1 MFFVYDNIHDI
12 RSHHY
17 TLHFSL
23 FFFEFMMYIS
33 SMYAVWSSSS
43 YIYLINLCCLIM
55 TYLSHHCML
64 SDHHHLSI
72 SSMLYHH
79 HLTISSMLYHHHL
92 SILSMYAVSASP
104 ILICILS
111 YWSDLLYGE
120 HHFSIFS
127 LYQHIWDQLQQWPTE
142 LSSTA
147 ATAITIKMLVI
158 STTTTTTTIIHPHH
172 HLRRPH
178 QEY

>member
-1 MFFVYDNIHDI
+1 
-12 RSHHY
+12 
-17 TLHFSL
+17 
-23 FFFEFMMYIS
+23 
-33 SMYAVWSSSS
+33 
-43 YIYLINLCCLIM
+43 
-55 TYLSHHCML
+55 ML

-79 HLTISSMLYHHHL
+79 HHLSILSMLYHHHL
-92 SILSMYAVSASP
+92 SILSMYAVSLSKHISASP

-120 HHFSIFS
+120 HHFSICS

-142 LSSTA
+142 LSSTV

-158 STTTTTTTIIHPHH
+158 STTTTTTIIHPHH

-178 QEY
+178 QAY